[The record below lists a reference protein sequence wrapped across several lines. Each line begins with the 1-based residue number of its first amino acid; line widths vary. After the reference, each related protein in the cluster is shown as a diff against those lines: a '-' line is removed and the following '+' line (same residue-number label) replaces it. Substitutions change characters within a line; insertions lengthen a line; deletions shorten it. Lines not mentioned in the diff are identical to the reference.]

1 MRYTISLVSAAAI
14 SLTALLPY
22 SPLMAEGGYTW
33 HYRPHTTSV
42 YEPHKPRY
50 DKPRV
55 YSYQRRHRDHDHDK
69 YDRYDKHDRYDKFD
83 KYDRGDR
90 GPECKPAL
98 ARTGTEAFD
107 EDNAKQ
113 RADLAWQEEVR
124 FLWGERYMDVGN
136 AQRVTYECSRS
147 STNESWIGKAGE
159 RIAGDAAVKKRCRIN
174 ALPCRGDRDK
184 ADKKDR

>member
-1 MRYTISLVSAAAI
+1 MKIRYITGAVSAAAI
-14 SLTALLPY
+14 TLTALLPN
-22 SPLMAEGGYTW
+22 SQPLAQDGYAW
-33 HYRPHTTSV
+33 HYRPHTKSV
-42 YEPHKPRY
+42 YEPHRPRY
-50 DKPRV
+50 QRPRV
-55 YSYQRRHRDHDHDK
+55 YGYQRRHDHDH
-69 YDRYDKHDRYDKFD
+69 D

-124 FLWGERYMDVGN
+124 FLWGERYMDVSN
-136 AQRVTYECSRS
+136 AQRVSYECSRS

-174 ALPCRGDRDK
+174 ALPCRGDREK
-184 ADKKDR
+184 GEKDKKDR